1 MCVGSPE
8 GIFSFCFFLLL
19 LSNSFSFIFF
29 SFLKS
34 HRLDST
40 DSAGTG
46 LGTCEEIEKVGRK
59 IVARILNRNSAGP
72 KLGTHAFPF
81 VLCVCCRF
89 RNNGKKTISPCRS
102 RKRQTE
108 SERHRQIQIM
118 EDAILFFFCWGRISN
133 GFPFFFQS
141 NSLSTVQTR
150 DSLIT
155 ESIKLR
161 LSQAEAHFASERR
174 FPFLLFFS
182 NGRLNWKIYS
192 NDYFTKIMIAAMI
205 KIGMKDHTISS
216 DGKTKSRV
224 KKI

>member
-1 MCVGSPE
+1 MCGFARRYFFVLLFFVVAVQL
-8 GIFSFCFFLLL
+8 IFFY
-19 LSNSFSFIFF
+19 FIF

-133 GFPFFFQS
+133 GFPFFFNQIHYRPCKQETH
-141 NSLSTVQTR
+141 L
-150 DSLIT
+150 
-155 ESIKLR
+155 
-161 LSQAEAHFASERR
+161 
-174 FPFLLFFS
+174 
-182 NGRLNWKIYS
+182 
-192 NDYFTKIMIAAMI
+192 
-205 KIGMKDHTISS
+205 
-216 DGKTKSRV
+216 
-224 KKI
+224 